1 MRNQATRRSPTA
13 PKSRG
18 SRYFSSLLLAAAF
31 FLPAVTTGCATHNYH
46 DPYYNDYHRWNHG
59 ERVYYNQ
66 WVIETHH
73 DHRDF
78 RRLNRDEQ
86 KQYWEW
92 RHNHH

>member
-1 MRNQATRRSPTA
+1 MHS
-13 PKSRG
+13 G

-31 FLPAVTTGCATHNYH
+31 LRALLSLRAAEAERYH
-46 DPYYNDYHRWNHG
+46 DPYYNDYHRWDRG

-66 WVIETHH
+66 WVVETHR
-73 DHRDF
+73 DNRDF
-78 RRLNRDEQ
+78 RRLDRDEQ